1 MMRVYKGNCFV
12 VCTSDLFHVVTL
24 HYHAKLKSTC
34 VCVTHVSRLFC
45 AKLLSQ
51 VINGLV
57 EDLLTRLMTQQ
68 NNLSSR

>member
-12 VCTSDLFHVVTL
+12 VCTSDLL
-24 HYHAKLKSTC
+24 HAKLKSTC
-34 VCVTHVSRLFC
+34 VCETHVSRLFC